1 MEQKFYKKLE
11 NGKPI
16 GNLEVKSNIQY
27 CNPGKNLDDA
37 AVLVE
42 LGYWIYMHTPE
53 PTDNFNMAK
62 KYVSND
68 VEISD
73 GVWKNSWSLEDVSL
87 TEDQAAANKEQGW
100 NRVRQI
106 RTWYLQRTDH
116 YGISDTPEMSEE
128 MKEYRQKLRDL
139 PTTTDDPFNV
149 VYPTDPS
156 DPDGTKY

>member
-1 MEQKFYKKLE
+1 
-11 NGKPI
+11 
-16 GNLEVKSNIQY
+16 
-27 CNPGKNLDDA
+27 
-37 AVLVE
+37 
-42 LGYWIYMHTPE
+42 MHTPE